1 MKNAVETTVRPEMMA
16 SRRARAA
23 IGVVVVALGSLSV
36 QDYFDQYSLVFT
48 AVHLVLLALALTL
61 VFLSPAGGEEAPAPA
76 ATRRARAATL
86 AAALAWTGLCA
97 AMSYAPSLHS
107 RVVVGAIVIAGSIL
121 SAVLLV
127 LRRGPLTVAALPV
140 IASYLL
146 MISSPLLYWEHA
158 WYPVHD
164 RIEEIGIGAC
174 YAAVAVPAVF
184 RLRPVLALVIYL
196 VAGSFLRGLAIFQW
210 EMDPAHRDMIP
221 LIHNG
226 ALAFLDGHNP
236 YRIYYCDH
244 DLPLTY
250 LPLLWLTY
258 LPVVAAGLEPRIM
271 SVLLCAAATFV
282 LYLWKGRRRGDDDLF
297 LYIAAV
303 WFFQAEVIWV
313 AVFTESPPYW
323 LFAFLLLWAVV
334 RRRKGAAALALGLML
349 ASRHFAL
356 LFVPFAVV
364 WFLLR
369 EGGEGGQETRP
380 IDAGSLIYP
389 AASAAV
395 ACLFIVPFVVGSPL
409 SFFFG
414 TLHWL
419 TGFGPT
425 HRGWWD
431 VAISVSPLFYS
442 AHLEKMLLPLQG
454 AIYAA
459 VFLGFLAAAARKRFS
474 LPWVRR
480 NVWAFA
486 AAAYILF
493 MVFNSLVWRYL
504 HLMGLALVLYAAAT
518 RHLQGAGEAPEG
530 WTEKLFTSLRATAR
544 RRAAAW
550 IVLVAVVGGGSAVIL
565 KEAWGFFHRQDIVE
579 SAARISKTVRPGD
592 LLVDYTYFNAWP
604 ILEGTPFPAAT
615 LEPAIKHSLRLRS
628 QFPPQFRRLLIVTS
642 GNHFVYPADAPDL
655 AGYMK
660 VASKERFGRLTMLV
674 LENPLVGAVVG
685 RLTQSF
691 EWVQAVSLTV
701 DGKLYTAEK
710 VGDASF
716 KFPPLDPRYAI
727 KPGKMPIQLADRPC
741 VLASPPRASTLK
753 IVLSFPMRARLW
765 LQTAVSDYALWPGL
779 GSVDVGIEGIG
790 PARTIAS
797 PDEQGWYVWPL
808 GLTDA
813 GGRLVLK
820 ISSERKKRRF
830 FCFDLVATEAGP

>member
-1 MKNAVETTVRPEMMA
+1 MKDAVETTVQPEMMA

-23 IGVVVVALGSLSV
+23 VGIVVVALGSLSV

-48 AVHLVLLALALTL
+48 AVHIVLIGLALALVL
-61 VFLSPAGGEEAPAPA
+61 LSPAAGEAAPGPA
-76 ATRRARAATL
+76 ATRRSRASAL

-97 AMSYAPSLHS
+97 GMSYAPSLHS
-107 RVVVGAIVIAGSIL
+107 KVVVGAVVIAGSIL

-127 LRRGPLTVAALPV
+127 LRRGPLAVAALPA

-146 MISSPLLYWEHA
+146 MLASPLLYWEHA

-164 RIEEIGIGAC
+164 RLEQIGIGAC
-174 YAAVAVPAVF
+174 YAAVVVPALF
-184 RLRPVLALVIYL
+184 RMRPALALAIYI
-196 VAGSFLRGLAIFQW
+196 VAGSFLRGLAIYQW

-250 LPLLWLTY
+250 LPLLWLSY

-271 SVLLCAAATFV
+271 SVLLCAASTV
-282 LYLWKGRRRGDDDLF
+282 LLYLWKGRRRGDDDLF
-297 LYIAAV
+297 LYIAGV

-349 ASRHFAL
+349 ATRHFAL
-356 LFVPFAVV
+356 LFAPFALV

-369 EGGEGGQETRP
+369 EDGDRARP
-380 IDAGSLIYP
+380 LDAGFLIYP

-395 ACLFIVPFVVGSPL
+395 ACLFIAPFVVGSPL

-414 TLHWL
+414 TFHWL
-419 TGFGPT
+419 TSFGPT

-431 VAISVSPLFYS
+431 VAVSLSPLFYS

-459 VFLGFLAAAARKRFS
+459 VFLGFLAAAARKKFS
-474 LPWVRR
+474 PSWVRR
-480 NVWAFA
+480 NVWVFA
-486 AAAYILF
+486 AAAYLIFL
-493 MVFNSLVWRYL
+493 VFNSLVWRYL
-504 HLMGLALVLYAAAT
+504 HLMGFALVLYAAAT
-518 RHLQGAGEAPEG
+518 RHLQEAGGAPGG
-530 WTEKLFTSLRATAR
+530 WTEGLFAWLRAAAR

-550 IVLVAVVGGGSAVIL
+550 AVLAVVVVGGSTVIL
-565 KEAWGFFHRQDIVE
+565 KGAWGFIHRQDIVE

-604 ILEGTPFPAAT
+604 VLEGTPFPAAT
-615 LEPAIKHSLRLRS
+615 LEPMIKHSLRLRS
-628 QFPPQFRRLLIVTS
+628 QFPPQFRRVLIVTS

-655 AGYMK
+655 AAYMT
-660 VASKERFGRLTMLV
+660 VSSKKRVGRLTMIV
-674 LENPLVGAVVG
+674 LENPLAGAVVG
-685 RLTQSF
+685 QLTQSF
-691 EWVQAVSLTV
+691 GWVQAVSLTIK
-701 DGKLYTAEK
+701 GRLYKAEK
-710 VGDASF
+710 AGEEAF

-727 KPGKMPIQLADRPC
+727 KPGKMPIQMGDRPC
-741 VLASPPRASTLK
+741 ILASPPRASTLR
-753 IVLSFPMRARLW
+753 IVLSIPMRARLW

-790 PARTIAS
+790 PARTISS
-797 PDEQGWYVWPL
+797 PDEQGWYVWPV

-813 GGRLVLK
+813 DGRLVLTV
-820 ISSERKKRRF
+820 SSERKKRRF
-830 FCFDLVATEAGP
+830 FCFDLVATEAAP